1 MPNTPAAIGMGITV
15 LYPGAAPEKVSALA
29 AQLLA
34 AIGSVVTID
43 DESLM
48 DAVTAVSGSGPAYVF
63 LLAEA
68 MTEAGINAGLPADLS
83 RQLAEATV
91 TGAGALIAASDEP
104 PSQLRVNVTSKG
116 GTTAAALSV
125 LMDEDGMTS
134 LMKRAILAA
143 RDRSI
148 ELGS

>member
-1 MPNTPAAIGMGITV
+1 M
-15 LYPGAAPEKVSALA
+15 LE
-29 AQLLA
+29 
-34 AIGSVVTID
+34 

-68 MTEAGINAGLPADLS
+68 MTAAGIKAGLPADLS

-91 TGAGALIAASDEP
+91 SGAGALIEKSDEP
-104 PSQLRVNVTSKG
+104 PSQLRINVTSKG

-125 LMDEDGMTS
+125 LMDETGMEE
-134 LMKRAILAA
+134 LMTRAILAA
-143 RDRSI
+143 RDRSV
-148 ELGS
+148 ELGG